1 MTKRVKGLEAKVPES
16 YIEINPHT
24 ARRLKINDGDRVKVT
39 SRRGN
44 VKVKAKVTDMVED
57 GVVFMPF
64 HFAEGAANK
73 LTNPVFDEIAKIPEL
88 KVCAVKV
95 EKAS

>member
-1 MTKRVKGLEAKVPES
+1 M
-16 YIEINPHT
+16 
-24 ARRLKINDGDRVKVT
+24 VKVT

-44 VKVKAKVTDMVED
+44 VKVKAKVTDIVED

-95 EKAS
+95 EKVS